1 MLSDAI
7 KESKTLKQL
16 HKIKL
21 NVTPQS
27 LLTRALPVP
36 METECNIG
44 HCTEDENSFQVQ
56 TNNKSQSSVV
66 MATEDENSFQ
76 VQTNKSQ
83 SSVVMATDNMSI
95 SLTASEDDVDLKHI
109 VDYIT
114 TLTSSHHYGFH
125 INK

>member
-1 MLSDAI
+1 MLSDAV

-44 HCTEDENSFQVQ
+44 HCTEDENSFKVQ
-56 TNNKSQSSVV
+56 TNNKSQLSV
-66 MATEDENSFQ
+66 S
-76 VQTNKSQ
+76 
-83 SSVVMATDNMSI
+83 MATDNMSI
-95 SLTASEDDVDLKHI
+95 SLTASDDDDVDLKHM

-114 TLTSSHHYGFH
+114 TLTSSHYYGFH

>member
-36 METECNIG
+36 METECHIG

-56 TNNKSQSSVV
+56 TN
-66 MATEDENSFQ
+66 
-76 VQTNKSQ
+76 NKSQ